1 MNDPLSD
8 QMDFSGRV
16 ALVSGGTSGIGRVV
30 VRQQGELDAKLAVA
44 DRNHEGAKDVVAE
57 LGADNA
63 MAIAVDVADPDSDH
77 SVLWATARRLRKP
90 SSQWKPAQSYNNN

>member
-16 ALVSGGTSGIGRVV
+16 ALVSGGTSGIGRAV
-30 VRQQGELDAKLAVA
+30 VRQQGELGAKLAVA

-77 SVLWATARRLRKP
+77 RVLWATARPLRKP
-90 SSQWKPAQSYNNN
+90 SSR